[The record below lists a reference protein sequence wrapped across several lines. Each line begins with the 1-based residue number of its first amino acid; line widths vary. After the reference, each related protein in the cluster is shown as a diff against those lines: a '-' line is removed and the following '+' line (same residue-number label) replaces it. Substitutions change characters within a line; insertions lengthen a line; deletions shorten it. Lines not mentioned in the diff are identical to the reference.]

1 MGEYKWMQHAS
12 VCLDASI
19 AVCVCVG
26 GDQLLLA
33 SNGKSGRGVFCRRWR
48 RASGS
53 GIGGG
58 GGGEERQGWK
68 QSLASI
74 NRVGLLPW

>member
-1 MGEYKWMQHAS
+1 MGAACER
-12 VCLDASI
+12 VPG
-19 AVCVCVG
+19 CVDWWWWWWG
-26 GDQLLLA
+26 GDQLLLT

-58 GGGEERQGWK
+58 GGGAERQGWK

>member
-1 MGEYKWMQHAS
+1 MGAAWE
-12 VCLDASI
+12 
-19 AVCVCVG
+19 CVPGCVDCGGG
-26 GDQLLLA
+26 GDQLLLT

-58 GGGEERQGWK
+58 GGGAERQGWK